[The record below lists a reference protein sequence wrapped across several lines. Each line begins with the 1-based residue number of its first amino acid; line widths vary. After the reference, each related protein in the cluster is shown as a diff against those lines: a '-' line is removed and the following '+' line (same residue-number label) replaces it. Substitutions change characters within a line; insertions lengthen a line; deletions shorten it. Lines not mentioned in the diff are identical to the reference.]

1 MVGYDKYDS
10 MTSQEKLIA
19 GCLSGVMTKCITQ
32 PMDVIKLRSQ
42 LLRKPKQK
50 NVTYR
55 VARRIFWEEGITAF
69 WHGHLL
75 GQVHSVLSVSSQFF
89 VYELTTKW
97 FSAFDV
103 SDTIKPVSNF
113 ICGTIAGCVQTTL
126 VIPLEVIRVRQM
138 VVKDQY
144 RSVFKGAQAV
154 YRYGGITAFYE
165 GLSASILQ
173 MGPQA
178 GISFAV
184 FSFMQPL
191 LLSLFAVCPPE
202 ECSGNKHRPQ
212 NIVMASTLA
221 ASTAGFISK
230 SVTYPLDLV
239 KRRLQ
244 FSTHKPNEKYKTP
257 TQAKHLIR
265 CNHIFKCLKYAYKK
279 EGLKGLFRGWTVTV
293 YKAQMTSIF
302 AFTSYEIICFTFRE
316 FKSISVNK

>member
-1 MVGYDKYDS
+1 MVGYDKNDS
-10 MTSQEKLIA
+10 MTSQEKLVA

-42 LLRKPKQK
+42 LLRKPKQT

-69 WHGHLL
+69 WHGHVL

-97 FSAFDV
+97 SSSLAIP
-103 SDTIKPVSNF
+103 DTLKPVKNF

-144 RSVFKGAQAV
+144 SSVFKGAQAV
-154 YRYGGITAFYE
+154 YRYGGIKAFYE
-165 GLSASILQ
+165 GLSASLLQ
-173 MGPQA
+173 MGPQS

-184 FSFMQPL
+184 FSFVQPL
-191 LLSLFAVCPPE
+191 LLSFFTVCPPE
-202 ECSGNKHRPQ
+202 ECSKGNKHRAQ
-212 NIVMASTLA
+212 NIVLASSLA

-244 FSTHKPNEKYKTP
+244 FSSHKHNQKYKTP
-257 TQAKHLIR
+257 TQAQQLIKCKR
-265 CNHIFKCLKYAYKK
+265 LYKCLIHAYKR
-279 EGLKGLFRGWTVTV
+279 EGFRGLFRGWTVTV
-293 YKAQMTSIF
+293 YKAQMTSVF
-302 AFTSYEIICFTFRE
+302 AFTSYEIICYTFRE
-316 FKSISVNK
+316 LKSITL